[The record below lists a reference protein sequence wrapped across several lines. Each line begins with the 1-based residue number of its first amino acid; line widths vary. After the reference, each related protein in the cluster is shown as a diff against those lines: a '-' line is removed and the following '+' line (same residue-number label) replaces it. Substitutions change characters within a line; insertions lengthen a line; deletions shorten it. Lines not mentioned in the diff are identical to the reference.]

1 MEKTY
6 QRPKKYQVEIPAKL
20 RKKLACM
27 QKILILLQELKS
39 LLLNIRNILLS
50 EPQLTLGRR
59 SAIVGDLTVIKR
71 IGRPNLL
78 DSDILK
84 KVKNIV
90 LETRMTEGEDRH
102 QQASAHKYG
111 NRRG

>member
-1 MEKTY
+1 MEKTH

-84 KVKNIV
+84 K
-90 LETRMTEGEDRH
+90 
-102 QQASAHKYG
+102 S
-111 NRRG
+111 